1 MLFVFLIAILIIMT
15 VLMNIIILFLR
26 FRVLTVHGSADEIVP
41 AEDAK
46 EFAKLIANH
55 KLCIIEGANHNYTK
69 HQSELASIVLD
80 FLKRGCPPSSN
91 CMITLR
97 SRLWNACN
105 EYTASGKK
113 GKWYIRSKN
122 HMQLG
127 KYFWSPNSCEIFPY
141 KSFRGKHSEIFLPNQ
156 HPACVGII

>member
-91 CMITLR
+91 CMITLI

-105 EYTASGKK
+105 EYTASAKK

-127 KYFWSPNSCEIFPY
+127 KYFWSQILVRFFHIRALEASIQRFFSPISI
-141 KSFRGKHSEIFLPNQ
+141 Q
-156 HPACVGII
+156 HAWG